1 MHKRLVDLTSN
12 LEDTLE
18 SKQGGH
24 DISLSRVV
32 DLHKAHIGELYNGI
46 AMRDVLIEDLKERI
60 SELEKLVADKD
71 L

>member
-1 MHKRLVDLTSN
+1 MHKHLVELVN
-12 LEDTLE
+12 NMEEILE
-18 SKQGGH
+18 SKPVSH

-32 DLHKAHIGELYNGI
+32 DLHKTHIGELYNGI

-60 SELEKLVADKD
+60 AELEKSVTDKN

>member
-1 MHKRLVDLTSN
+1 M
-12 LEDTLE
+12 E
-18 SKQGGH
+18 SKPVSH

-32 DLHKAHIGELYNGI
+32 DLHKTHIGELYNGI

-60 SELEKLVADKD
+60 AELEKPVADKN